1 MSQESRIERDKAI
14 LASFTHDTQDLEEIA
29 SVHGVSASTV
39 RRVIKSAREKLEVQA
54 DGELVDENI
63 RLGAGR
69 QRLQDSNRIERKAWR
84 EHIRIQNAIQGYS
97 DVLWATMVSGEFKFV
112 RPEQHPVPAIAL
124 PSDPVGVIQFSD
136 THINEII
143 RGLTGNTFDID
154 IASRRIHKHVKKSLA
169 LFDAQGVKHVVIAF
183 TGDILNS
190 DRRLD
195 EVLNAAAPRANAVLL
210 AVDIFQQA
218 IQDVAREHRVTVAS
232 ITGNESR
239 LGEHIHWDDF
249 LALDSFD
256 ITIHNMLKR
265 LFADYPG
272 VTFSPITNPLEQV
285 VNINGFNLLLVHG
298 HGHKGLARNPESEVS
313 HIKSRYAAHGVVID
327 YVICGHIH
335 SAYVSDMFSRSS
347 GLPGSNAYSDRALN
361 LNGKASQNS
370 YVIWS
375 DKSIDAY
382 KIDLQEVANVE
393 PYGYDKTLDLTDRN
407 SKLKPT
413 VLINSIT
420 I

>member
-1 MSQESRIERDKAI
+1 MSQESRIERAKAI
-14 LASFTHDTQDLEEIA
+14 FATFTEETQDFGEIA
-29 SVHGVSASTV
+29 AKHGVSESTV
-39 RRVIKSAREKLEVQA
+39 RRVIKAAREKLEVQA
-54 DGELVDENI
+54 DNELVDENI
-63 RLGAGR
+63 RLGASR

-84 EHIRIQNAIQGYS
+84 EHIRIENAIRGFS
-97 DVLWATMVSGEFKFV
+97 DNIWASMLEGGHVFH
-112 RPEQHPVPAIAL
+112 RPADWPVPVVGSPA
-124 PSDPVGVIQFSD
+124 DPVGVIQFSD
-136 THINEII
+136 IHINEIV
-143 RGLTGNTFDID
+143 RGLTGNAFDID
-154 IASRRIHKHVKKSLA
+154 IAARRIRKHVHRSLS
-169 LFDAQGVKHVVIAF
+169 LFAASRVSQVVIAF

-195 EVLNAAAPRANAVLL
+195 ELLNAAAPRANAVLL

-218 IQDVAREHRVTVAS
+218 IQEVARDYQVTVAS

-265 LFADYPG
+265 LFKDYPG
-272 VTFSPITNPLEQV
+272 VTFAPITNPLEQV
-285 VNINGFNLLLVHG
+285 VSINGFNLLLVHG
-298 HGHKGLARNPESEVS
+298 HGHKGLARNPEAEVS
-313 HIKSRYAAHGVVID
+313 HIKSRYASHGVGID

-361 LNGKASQNS
+361 LNGKASQNA
-370 YVIWS
+370 YVIWG

-382 KIDLQEVANVE
+382 KIDLQNVEHVE
-393 PYGYDKTLDLTDRN
+393 PYHYDKTLDLTDRN

-413 VLINSIT
+413 VIINSIT

>member
-1 MSQESRIERDKAI
+1 MSKESRIERDQAI
-14 LASFTHDTQDLEEIA
+14 LVGFATNTQDIDELA
-29 SVHGVSASTV
+29 SLHSTSASTV
-39 RRVIKSAREKLEVQA
+39 RRVLRKARELLEVQA
-54 DGELVDENI
+54 DSELVDENI
-63 RLGAGR
+63 KLGATR
-69 QRLQDSNRIERKAWR
+69 QRLQDTNRIERKSWR

-97 DVLWATMVSGEFKFV
+97 DVLWATLIDHKFV
-112 RPEQHPVPAIAL
+112 RPEDRPLPAPAQVT
-124 PSDPVGVIQFSD
+124 DPVGVIQFSD

-154 IASRRIHKHVKKSLA
+154 IAARRIRKHVTKSLA

-256 ITIHNMLKR
+256 ITIHNILKR
-265 LFADYPG
+265 LFQDYPG
-272 VTFSPITNPLEQV
+272 VTFSPVTNPLEQV
-285 VNINGFNLLLVHG
+285 VSINGFNLLMVHG
-298 HGHKGLARNPESEVS
+298 HGHKGLARNPEAEVS
-313 HIKSRYAAHGVVID
+313 HIKSRYASHGVVID

-361 LNGKASQNS
+361 LNGKASQNA
-370 YVIWS
+370 YVIWE

-382 KIDLQEVANVE
+382 KIDLQMVANVE
-393 PYGYDKTLDLTDRN
+393 PYGYDKSLDLTDRN

>member
-1 MSQESRIERDKAI
+1 MSKESRIERDQAI
-14 LASFTHDTQDLEEIA
+14 LVGFATTTQDIDELAEQ
-29 SVHGVSASTV
+29 HRTSASTV
-39 RRVIKSAREKLEVQA
+39 RRVLRKARELLEVQA
-54 DGELVDENI
+54 DSELVDENI
-63 RLGAGR
+63 KLGATR
-69 QRLQDSNRIERKAWR
+69 QRLQDTNRIERKSWR

-97 DVLWATMVSGEFKFV
+97 DVLWATLLDHKFV
-112 RPEQHPVPAIAL
+112 RPDDRPLPAPAQAT
-124 PSDPVGVIQFSD
+124 DPVGVIQFSD

-154 IASRRIHKHVKKSLA
+154 IAARRIRKHVTKSLA

-256 ITIHNMLKR
+256 ITIHNILKR
-265 LFADYPG
+265 LFQDYPG
-272 VTFSPITNPLEQV
+272 VTFSPVTNPLEQV

-298 HGHKGLARNPESEVS
+298 HGHKGLARNPEAEVS
-313 HIKSRYAAHGVVID
+313 HIKSRYASHGVVID

-361 LNGKASQNS
+361 LNGKASQNA
-370 YVIWS
+370 YVIWA

-382 KIDLQEVANVE
+382 KIDLQTVTNDE
-393 PYGYDKTLDLTDRN
+393 PYGYDKSLDLTDRN

>member
-1 MSQESRIERDKAI
+1 MSKESRIERDQAI
-14 LASFTHDTQDLEEIA
+14 LVGFATNTQDIDELA
-29 SVHGVSASTV
+29 SLHSTSASTV
-39 RRVIKSAREKLEVQA
+39 RRVLRKARELLEVQA
-54 DGELVDENI
+54 DSELVDENI
-63 RLGAGR
+63 KLGATR
-69 QRLQDSNRIERKAWR
+69 QRLQDTNRIERKSWR

-97 DVLWATMVSGEFKFV
+97 DVLWATLLDHKFV
-112 RPEQHPVPAIAL
+112 RADDRPVPAPAQAT
-124 PSDPVGVIQFSD
+124 DPVGVIQFSD

-154 IASRRIHKHVKKSLA
+154 IAARRIRKHVTKSLA

-256 ITIHNMLKR
+256 ITIHNILKR
-265 LFADYPG
+265 LFQDYPG
-272 VTFSPITNPLEQV
+272 VTFSPVTNPLEQV

-298 HGHKGLARNPESEVS
+298 HGHKGLARNPEAEVS
-313 HIKSRYAAHGVVID
+313 HIKSRYASHGVVID

-361 LNGKASQNS
+361 LNGKASQNA
-370 YVIWS
+370 YVIWA

-382 KIDLQEVANVE
+382 KIDLQTVTNDE
-393 PYGYDKTLDLTDRN
+393 PYGYDKSLDLTDRN

>member
-1 MSQESRIERDKAI
+1 VSNAKPSLVERDTSMYAEF
-14 LASFTHDTQDLEEIA
+14 LQTQDIA
-29 SVHGVSASTV
+29 EVAKLHSVSESTV
-39 RRVIKSAREKLEVQA
+39 RRALKRAREILEVHA
-54 DGELVDENI
+54 DGELVDENL
-63 RLGAGR
+63 RLGASK
-69 QRLQDSNRIERKAWR
+69 QYLQDRNRIERKSWR
-84 EHIRIQNAIQGYS
+84 EHIRIQNAIEGLS
-97 DVLWATMVSGEFKFV
+97 HNLEAALIGFEFQ
-112 RPEQHPVPAIAL
+112 RPVDTPVPAVGL
-124 PSDPVGVIQFSD
+124 PTDPVGVIQFSD
-136 THINEII
+136 IHINEII
-143 RGLTGNTFDID
+143 RGLTGNSYDID
-154 IASRRIHKHVKKSLA
+154 IASRRIHKHVHKSLNI
-169 LFDAQGVKHVVIAF
+169 FKAQGVKNVLVAF

-195 EVLNAAAPRANAVLL
+195 ELLNAAAPRANAVLL

-218 IQDVAREHRVTVAS
+218 IQEVAREHRVTVAS

-239 LGEHIHWDDF
+239 LGEHIHYDDF
-249 LALDSFD
+249 LAMDSFD
-256 ITIHNMLKR
+256 ITIHNILAR
-265 LFADYPG
+265 LFAGYPG
-272 VTFSPITNPLEQV
+272 VEFAKVSNPLEQV
-285 VNINGFNLLLVHG
+285 VSINGFNLLLVHG
-298 HGHKGLARNPESEVS
+298 HCHKGLARNPENEVS
-313 HIKSRYAAHGVVID
+313 HIKSRYAAHGMVID

-370 YVIWS
+370 YVIWA

-382 KIDLQEVANVE
+382 KIDLQTWADVE
-393 PYGYDKTLDLTDRN
+393 PYAYDKGLDMTDRN